1 MSMKFVITGGGTG
14 GHIFPMTAIADALRT
29 SGVRADEILFVGSR
43 RGQERALL
51 GGRQERLLLLPGR
64 GIRRSISPVALWNNA
79 GAVLRILWSI
89 GVALLT
95 TVRGRPGVIVSVG
108 GYAAFPMVL
117 AGVIL
122 RRPLVF
128 VELDASMGLVHR
140 LFGRFA
146 QRICFGIAPETLP
159 PRGTVT
165 GVPLRPSIESIS
177 RDFGQRVI
185 AASTLGVDPQR
196 HIVVVM
202 TGSLGSATVNAA
214 VSHLAELW
222 ADRQDVAIVHVTGK
236 RDFEIVT
243 LARPPVG
250 DLQYLIM
257 PFAETMSDLWTVADT
272 AICRAGATTVAE
284 LTFLGIPSILVP
296 LPNAPGDH
304 QTLNA
309 RSVVEVGG
317 ARLLPDDVC
326 SANSLAA
333 AIDDLLR
340 DPMLRE
346 QMGSAAKN
354 MGRAAAAEHIAREV
368 KAVAGDE

>member
-1 MSMKFVITGGGTG
+1 MKFVITGGGTG
-14 GHIFPMTAIADALRT
+14 GHIFPMTAIADALRNG
-29 SGVRADEILFVGSR
+29 GVGADEILFLGSR
-43 RGQERALL
+43 RGQERVLL
-51 GGRQERLLLLPGR
+51 GSREERLLLLPGR
-64 GIRRSISPVALWNNA
+64 GIRRSLSPVALWNNA
-79 GAVLRILWSI
+79 GAVVRVVWSI
-89 GVALLT
+89 AVAIVT
-95 TVRGRPGVIVSVG
+95 TLRLRPGVIVSVG

-117 AGVIL
+117 AGTFL
-122 RRPLVF
+122 RRPMVF

-146 QRICFGIAPETLP
+146 QRICFGITPEVLP

-177 RDFGQRVI
+177 RGFEQRVI
-185 AASTLGVDPQR
+185 AATTLGVDPQR

-202 TGSLGSATVNAA
+202 TGSLGSTTVNNA
-214 VSHLAELW
+214 VSQLTGLW

-236 RDFEIVT
+236 RDYEKMT
-243 LARPPVG
+243 LQRPPSS
-250 DLQYLIM
+250 DLQYLVM
-257 PFAETMSDLWTVADT
+257 PFAESMSDLWTVADT

-304 QTLNA
+304 QTMNA

-326 SANSLAA
+326 SANTLAA

-340 DPMLRE
+340 DPLLRE

-354 MGRAAAAEHIAREV
+354 MGRPAAAKHIAREV

>member
-1 MSMKFVITGGGTG
+1 MKFVITGGGTG
-14 GHIFPMTAIADALRT
+14 GHIFPMTAIADALRA
-29 SGVRADEILFVGSR
+29 SGVSATDILFVGSR
-43 RGQERALL
+43 RGQERTLL
-51 GGRQERLLLLPGR
+51 GPREERLLLLPGR
-64 GIRRSISPVALWNNA
+64 GIRRSLSPIALWNNA
-79 GAVLRILWSI
+79 GAILRIVWSVV
-89 GVALLT
+89 VAILT
-95 TVRGRPGVIVSVG
+95 TLRGRPGVIVSVG

-117 AGVIL
+117 AGAAL
-122 RRPLVF
+122 RRPMVF

-146 QRICFGIAPETLP
+146 QRICFGIAPDVLP
-159 PRGTVT
+159 AQGTVT
-165 GVPLRPSIESIS
+165 GVPLRPSIEVIS
-177 RDFGQRVI
+177 RDFESRV
-185 AASTLGVDPQR
+185 AAATMLGVDPQR

-202 TGSLGSATVNAA
+202 TGSLGSATVNTA
-214 VSHLAELW
+214 VSQLAGLW
-222 ADRQDVAIVHVTGK
+222 ADRQDVAIVHVTGR
-236 RDFEIVT
+236 RDYEEIA
-243 LARPPVG
+243 LQQPPTS

-257 PFAETMSDLWTVADT
+257 PFAESMSDLWTVADT

-284 LTFLGIPSILVP
+284 LTFLGIPSVLVP

-340 DPMLRE
+340 DPLLRE

-354 MGRAAAAEHIAREV
+354 MGRPAAAEHIAREV
-368 KAVAGDE
+368 KAVAGNE